1 MQMKIYVKEIPPY
14 KQTPADLR
22 ERHLQ
27 TLRTKT
33 LQEVAIRE
41 IETPL
46 NGPVKLEITYH
57 RGKGRSDSSNIIGG
71 IADALNT
78 IAYEDDRQI
87 KILNYTEEK
96 KSLDEYWIN
105 IERA

>member
-1 MQMKIYVKEIPPY
+1 MKIYVKEIPPY